1 MCANFICTV
10 DVDIIPEVET
20 AVGYDGTTAMDV
32 PPSISCEDRSS
43 TTQPLS
49 GTCVCV
55 CVCVCVY
62 GCVQCMCA
70 HVCAFTRCACIHV
83 CLSVGLQFL
92 V

>member
-1 MCANFICTV
+1 MCANFICIV

-55 CVCVCVY
+55 CVCVY

-70 HVCAFTRCACIHV
+70 HVCAFTRCACICV
-83 CLSVGLQFL
+83 SVGL
-92 V
+92 